1 MNKVEAFSIGIS
13 TPFKDNTAICVSDNV
28 YKISNSL
35 KEVWDYRKKVST
47 PEEGSLKVDHLFGRV
62 HLPSD
67 KNKILLSGNYFPI
80 DWKNPTVVAKRASL
94 NLDSYN
100 RGFEGFVRAYDYEIL
115 SQNIPKIVLLLYH
128 YSKSMHVRG
137 WFMVERKDFSNT
149 IKFKLISNRD
159 MSDKSCK
166 INWSDRLPG

>member
-1 MNKVEAFSIGIS
+1 MNKVEVFPIGIS
-13 TPFKDNTAICVSDNV
+13 TPFKDNKAVRVVDNV
-28 YKISNSL
+28 YKISNPL
-35 KEVWDYRKKVST
+35 KEIWDYRQKVCT

-67 KNKILLSGNYFPI
+67 KEEILLSGNYFPI
-80 DWKNPTVVAKRASL
+80 DWKNPVVVSKKGSL
-94 NLDSYN
+94 NLDSCN
-100 RGFEGFVRAYDYEIL
+100 RGFEGFVRAYDYEIK
-115 SQNIPKIVLLLYH
+115 SQTIPKIVLLQYN
-128 YSKSMHVRG
+128 YSETMNVRG
-137 WFMVERKDFSNT
+137 WFKVERKDFSNT